1 MRKASE
7 QCKGRTVP
15 YSGPENSKP
24 QTSPTTLNRICLRCG
39 RPMTREGGVDICLV
53 CNEFLAP
60 QDAEVSKV
68 VIECPGATLYD
79 VETGAVLQGVK
90 WLDPDDATLGY
101 EIVGT
106 PIFAPRHAARRVIEA
121 ENSGK
126 ITRCRACQD
135 YTVRM
140 RAQQRDQPVQGPSAA
155 RRRAENLFRK
165 E

>member
-1 MRKASE
+1 MS
-7 QCKGRTVP
+7 
-15 YSGPENSKP
+15 
-24 QTSPTTLNRICLRCG
+24 
-39 RPMTREGGVDICLV
+39 REGGVDICLV

-60 QDAEVSKV
+60 QDAEDAKL

-79 VETGAVLQGVK
+79 VETGEVLQGVK
-90 WLDPDDATLGY
+90 WHDADDVSQGY

-121 ENSGK
+121 GNCGK

-140 RAQQRDQPVQGPSAA
+140 RAQQRDHTVQGPSAA